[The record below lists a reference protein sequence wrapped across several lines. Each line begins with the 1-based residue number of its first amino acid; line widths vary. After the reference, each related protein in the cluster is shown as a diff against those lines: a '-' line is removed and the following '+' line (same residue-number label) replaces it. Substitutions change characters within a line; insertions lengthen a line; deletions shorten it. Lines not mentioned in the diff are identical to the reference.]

1 MPSILAIVSKAIF
14 EKMVEKTVKVGVLV
28 ETDQYGSNP
37 AAFAQLTPGDAIFL
51 VTVRPP
57 KEALWLVA
65 ILEQPKLRGKA
76 WVGKA
81 NTTPIRDIT
90 PLIKKLRF
98 TTGKG
103 IAAKPGA
110 LGMSL
115 QTPRILND
123 EDVALLRGGASPA
136 VAEYRKQVDVV
147 PAAQRAKEQAAAV
160 GGSRFVMTN
169 ARQPFELLAAK
180 KLPKPQ
186 HAQLAKMT
194 KANGAGTPAQCK
206 NDEEWAPM
214 ELVDVVENGRPVY
227 QLYVWPYGAAELF
240 EHDTTTTVGKA
251 IQHGFELE
259 GDDDLELRRA
269 LAAAYAKASLSESID
284 FQLDRVK
291 PATPPDEKAIAA
303 NDKAAVE
310 RLRKVLGE
318 STERYRLF
326 EKLTK
331 AQQQAI
337 RDEYPNLAPKLWE
350 RRLEELGLPPCS
362 ALARWAGIAPPSS
375 WERVAG
381 SLPVWKWLKS
391 AAHDEV
397 KVDDA
402 VRAVAKVLGTDEIN
416 ELVWSLLGT
425 SEALLKHYNMWG
437 EGLDHEF
444 GESTMNAYT
453 GRLLRVLG
461 ALLDAAGEDNALQFA
476 TRAKAQKASQNFFA
490 LESVAAFALGARAR
504 RRKEPYP
511 REHYDLAKKADN
523 LCYGVKLDRSFRDVV
538 STIAEEDRETFLDDA
553 GFYLTITYNEDR
565 RKGRMVEVP
574 VLIHAWNFV
583 DLVRTPKVM
592 ETVVETVAET
602 DEKMPTDQVIEI
614 LGGFGP
620 AIAPLLQKA
629 LAQKP
634 RNQALLKKA
643 LAAVSAS

>member
-1 MPSILAIVSKAIF
+1 MASVLAIVSKAVF
-14 EKMVEKTVKVGVLV
+14 EKMIDKTVKVGDVV
-28 ETDQYGSNP
+28 ATDRYASNP
-37 AAFAQLTPGDAIFL
+37 AAFAQLTKGDAIFL

-65 ILEQPKLRGKA
+65 ILEQPKLRGTA
-76 WVGKA
+76 WLGKA
-81 NTTPIRDIT
+81 NATPIRDIT

-98 TTGKG
+98 STGKG

-115 QTPRILND
+115 QTPRILTD
-123 EDVALLRGGASPA
+123 EDVALLRGASPA
-136 VAEYRKQVDVV
+136 VAEYRKQVDVT
-147 PAAQRAKEQAAAV
+147 PAAARAKKQAAAV

-169 ARQPFELLAAK
+169 ARQPFQMLK
-180 KLPKPQ
+180 QLPKPQ
-186 HAQLAKMT
+186 LAQLT
-194 KANGAGTPAQCK
+194 KLTKSNGAGTPTQCK

-214 ELVDVVENGRPVY
+214 ELVDVVEDGRPVF

-259 GDDDLELRRA
+259 GDDDLELRKA
-269 LAAAYAKASLSESID
+269 LAAAYAKASLTETID

-318 STERYRLF
+318 SDERYRLF
-326 EKLTK
+326 DKLTK

-337 RDEYPNLAPKLWE
+337 RDEYPKLASEGWE
-350 RRLEELGLPPCS
+350 LRLEELGLPPYS
-362 ALARWAGIAPPSS
+362 AIARWAGIAPATS
-375 WERVAG
+375 WERNAG
-381 SLPVWKWLKS
+381 KWPVWKWLKA

-402 VRAVAKVLGTDEIN
+402 ANAVAKALTTDEVN
-416 ELVWSLLGT
+416 ELVWSLLGN
-425 SEALLKHYNMWG
+425 SDDLLQHYNLWG
-437 EGLDHEF
+437 EGLDDAQ
-444 GESTMNAYT
+444 GESVMRAYT
-453 GRLLRVLG
+453 GRLLRLLAAILDG
-461 ALLDAAGEDNALQFA
+461 ADDDNALEFA
-476 TRAKAQKASQNFFA
+476 KRAKAQKKTRDYFA
-490 LESVAAFALGARAR
+490 LSTLAAFALARRAQ
-504 RRKEPYP
+504 RRKEPFP
-511 REHYDLAKKADN
+511 REYYAFAKEADN
-523 LCYGVKLDRSFRDVV
+523 LCFGVMLDRSFRDVV
-538 STIAEEDRETFLDDA
+538 ATIPEKDREKFLDDF
-553 GFYLTITYNEDR
+553 GFHLTISYNEDR

-574 VLIHAWNFV
+574 ALIHAWTFV

-592 ETVVETVAET
+592 ETVVDTVAET
-602 DEKMPTDQVIEI
+602 DEKMPTDLVIEI

-620 AIAPLLQKA
+620 AIAPFLEKA
-629 LAQKP
+629 IAQKP
-634 RNQALLKKA
+634 RNQALLEKA